1 MSRRASRGRALTRPI
16 DTAIGKPTMGYFLLT
31 TVCTLTY
38 LGYLPIPKQVLIVAC
53 VVYVL
58 YDAFKR

>member
-1 MSRRASRGRALTRPI
+1 MTRPI